1 MTLRT
6 ILRTLVIS
14 LLLAAAAVGCSSSS
28 KKSTSTTTSTSGG
41 NKTFQIQTPE
51 GQVSL
56 SLDGKL
62 PPNWP
67 TEFPVAPGASP
78 AGSGSLGNT
87 SKTTLV
93 GVYTTTGSAEDA
105 FNFYKSTSAY
115 DVDSSSSAGIGSA
128 FVGSVEFSGSYKG
141 SATIASLSGTTY
153 IVIVLETG
161 GTNSTTTTN
170 TTGVTT
176 TTTVATTT
184 TI

>member
-1 MTLRT
+1 MTPRT
-6 ILRTLVIS
+6 MLRTLVIA
-14 LLLAAAAVGCSSSS
+14 LLLAGAAVGCSSSS

-41 NKTFQIQTPE
+41 SKTFQIQTPE

-67 TEFPVAPGASP
+67 SEFPVAPGASP

-87 SKTTLV
+87 STTTLV
-93 GVYTTTGSAEDA
+93 GVYSTTGSAEDA

-128 FVGSVEFSGSYKG
+128 FVGSVEFSGSYRG

-153 IVIVLETG
+153 IVIVLQTG
-161 GTNSTTTTN
+161 GTNSTTTT
-170 TTGVTT
+170 TTGATT
-176 TTTVATTT
+176 TTTVAATTT

>member
-1 MTLRT
+1 M
-6 ILRTLVIS
+6 LRTLVIA

-28 KKSTSTTTSTSGG
+28 KKSTSTTTSTSSGS
-41 NKTFQIQTPE
+41 KSFQIQTPE

-67 TEFPVAPGASP
+67 SEFPVAPGASP

-93 GVYTTTGSAEDA
+93 GVYSTTGSAQDA

-115 DVDSSSSAGIGSA
+115 TVDSSSSAGIGSA
-128 FVGSVEFSGSYKG
+128 FVGSVEFSGSYQG

-161 GTNSTTTTN
+161 GASSTTTT
-170 TTGVTT
+170 TTGGTT
-176 TTTVATTT
+176 TTTVAATTT